1 MTTTTDIRCGT
12 CNLCHGYDERNK
24 GLDPFMELANKV
36 MAATLR
42 LGVGICVD
50 EPTQPFLVDLD
61 GRMPCGGESWE
72 PRPQGGI
79 NW

>member
-1 MTTTTDIRCGT
+1 MTTDIRCAT
-12 CNLCHGYDERNK
+12 CARCHCYDGHNK
-24 GLDPFMELANKV
+24 GLDPYMELANKV

>member
-1 MTTTTDIRCGT
+1 MTTDIRCGT
-12 CNLCHGYDERNK
+12 CGRCHRYERREF
-24 GLDPFMELANKV
+24 GMDPYMELANKV

-72 PRPQGGI
+72 PRPMGGI